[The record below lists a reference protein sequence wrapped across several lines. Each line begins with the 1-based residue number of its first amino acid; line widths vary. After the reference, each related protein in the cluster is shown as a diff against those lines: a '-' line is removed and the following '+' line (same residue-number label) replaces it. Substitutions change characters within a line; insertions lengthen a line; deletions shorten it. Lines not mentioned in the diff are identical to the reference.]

1 MTGRF
6 RPIETLVTGEK
17 SIRLPG
23 VGALSMIRGLNQDH
37 DNNGCPFFML
47 NQLRRGAS
55 TWVAKV
61 LIALLVLS
69 FGIWGI
75 ADIFRGFGAN
85 QLARVGDTEI
95 TAVEFQRDY
104 NRALQRL
111 SQQAG
116 RPIPA
121 DEAIQYGLPRQ
132 ILGALATDALL
143 TDASKDYGI
152 GVGDERVAAS
162 IRDDQNFQGP
172 SGSFD
177 RNRFQQILAAN
188 GMTEDGYI
196 EDQRD
201 LLERRQLVDGLF
213 GGLDVPTVYL
223 EAVNQYRNEE
233 RTIRY
238 FTVDRD
244 SISAIP
250 DPTDDELSSFYTEHK
265 AAFAA
270 PEYRALAILRANAE
284 TLADPSSISEQD
296 ARDVYDNAPNR
307 FGTPEKRR
315 VQQVFFD
322 DKASAEAAAQ
332 KLASGTPFEEILASA
347 GRTMSDVDLGT
358 VDRTQIVDPAVAE
371 AAFSMEGPG
380 AQVVDGRFGTV
391 LVRVSTITPGQ
402 RQSFSEVESTIR
414 EELAKEVA
422 QREVLDLY
430 DQIEDAFAGGA
441 TMQEVA
447 KRFSIPLE
455 MVPAVSASGTAPN
468 GADVTLP
475 AKDELLSD
483 AFDTDMGADNPPI
496 QVGSA
501 DYVWYR
507 VTDVTPARD
516 RELDEVRGEVI
527 AAWTEQQVTDKI
539 AALAEEA
546 AKRVRNGEG
555 LDAVAQSLGVQV
567 QTSEPFTRDGNK
579 GNLPQGAVTAAFDGP
594 QGTVSDVAAADTRHL
609 VLQVASVDR
618 PAFFAEAAD
627 NQPARQRLQRSMGDA
642 LVGAYVAALER
653 ERPMQVNQQML
664 NQIVGAP

>member
-1 MTGRF
+1 
-6 RPIETLVTGEK
+6 
-17 SIRLPG
+17 
-23 VGALSMIRGLNQDH
+23 
-37 DNNGCPFFML
+37 ML

-85 QLARVGDTEI
+85 QVARVGDTEI

-143 TDASKDYGI
+143 TDAAKDYGI

-162 IRDDQNFQGP
+162 IRDDSTFQGP
-172 SGSFD
+172 SGQFD
-177 RNRFQQILAAN
+177 RNRLQQILAAN

-196 EDQRD
+196 EDQRN

-213 GGLDVPTVYL
+213 GGLGVPTVYL

-244 SISAIP
+244 AIDAIP
-250 DPTDDELSSFYTEHK
+250 DPTDDELTSFYNEHK
-265 AAFAA
+265 AEFAA
-270 PEYRALAILRANAE
+270 PEYRALALLQANAE
-284 TLADPSSISEQD
+284 TIANPSSISEED
-296 ARDVYDNAPNR
+296 AREVYDGSPNR
-307 FGTPEKRR
+307 FGTPETRH

-322 DKASAEAAAQ
+322 DKARAQAAAQ
-332 KLASGTPFEEILASA
+332 KLASGTPFEEILVSA

-358 VDRTQIVDPAVAE
+358 VDRSQIVDPAVAE
-371 AAFSMEGPG
+371 AAFSLEGPG
-380 AQVVDGRFGTV
+380 AEVVDGRFGTV
-391 LVRVSTITPGQ
+391 LVRVSEINPGA
-402 RQSFSEVESTIR
+402 RQPFSEVESTIR
-414 EELAKEVA
+414 QELAQQAAE
-422 QREVLDLY
+422 REVLDLY
-430 DQIEDAFAGGA
+430 DEVEDAFAGGA

-447 KRFSIPLE
+447 KRFSIPLQ
-455 MVPAVSASGTAPN
+455 MVPAVSASGTAPG
-468 GADVTLP
+468 GANVTLP
-475 AKDELLSD
+475 AKDDLLSD
-483 AFDTDMGADNPPI
+483 AFDTEVGADNPPI
-496 QVGSA
+496 QVGPA

-516 RELDEVRGEVI
+516 RPLDEVRGPVI
-527 AAWTEQQVTDKI
+527 AAWTETQVTDKI
-539 AALAEEA
+539 ATLAQDA
-546 AKRVRNGEG
+546 AERVRNGES
-555 LDAVAQSLGVQV
+555 LEAVAQSIGAEV
-567 QTSEPFTRDGNK
+567 QTSEPFTRDGNA
-579 GNLPQGAVTAAFDGP
+579 GTLPQGAVTAAFDGP
-594 QGTVSDVAAADTRHL
+594 QGSITDVAAADTRHL
-609 VLQVASVDR
+609 VIEVASVDR

-627 NQPARQRLQRSMGDA
+627 NEPARQRLQRSMGDA
-642 LVGAYVAALER
+642 LVGSYVAALER
-653 ERPMQVNQQML
+653 ERPMEVNQQML